1 VSKSVQ
7 NEFNNYFSKGMTPSV
22 AKNFHEVKLITDHN
36 EEDLDIIKLLAD
48 AQINPTER
56 QVIQI
61 FDNWR

>member
-1 VSKSVQ
+1 
-7 NEFNNYFSKGMTPSV
+7 MTPSV
-22 AKNFHEVKLITDHN
+22 AKNFYEVKLITNNN